1 MNSSEVVTTLI
12 IECHVYTSLSSLV
25 NGILDRIECFY
36 DFTLYRNYKLELW
49 FRSFHFYQQKLE

>member
-25 NGILDRIECFY
+25 NGILDRIECFFFNVPY
-36 DFTLYRNYKLELW
+36 IETINMIN
-49 FRSFHFYQQKLE
+49 